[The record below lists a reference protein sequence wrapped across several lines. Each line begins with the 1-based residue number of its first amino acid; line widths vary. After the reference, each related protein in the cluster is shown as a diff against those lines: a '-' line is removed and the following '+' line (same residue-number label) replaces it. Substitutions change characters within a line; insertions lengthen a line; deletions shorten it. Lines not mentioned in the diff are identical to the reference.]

1 MNIWIFL
8 FFFAI
13 AAGLVVLFV
22 VGTSCGVSQRISHE
36 DACDPYAPK
45 EKKQEV
51 QPVLVPVI
59 NFNGNVGWGWM
70 AQLPIYGDEN
80 GSVKPIVVGTSC
92 GVSQRISHEDACDPY
107 APKEKKQEVQPVLVP
122 VINFNGNV
130 GWGWMAQ
137 LPIYGDENGSVKP
150 KC

>member
-1 MNIWIFL
+1 MNVWIFL

-13 AAGLVVLFV
+13 AVGLVVLFV
-22 VGTSCGVSQRISHE
+22 VGTSCGVSQRIAHE

-45 EKKQEV
+45 EKKPEV

-70 AQLPIYGDEN
+70 AQL
-80 GSVKPIVVGTSC
+80 S
-92 GVSQRISHEDACDPY
+92 
-107 APKEKKQEVQPVLVP
+107 
-122 VINFNGNV
+122 
-130 GWGWMAQ
+130 
-137 LPIYGDENGSVKP
+137 IYGDENGSVKP

>member
-45 EKKQEV
+45 EKKPEV
-51 QPVLVPVI
+51 QPALHLLKKNDLGVPCVTTM
-59 NFNGNVGWGWM
+59 FSDM
-70 AQLPIYGDEN
+70 ALAQGD
-80 GSVKPIVVGTSC
+80 
-92 GVSQRISHEDACDPY
+92 
-107 APKEKKQEVQPVLVP
+107 PVLA
-122 VINFNGNV
+122 FN
-130 GWGWMAQ
+130 
-137 LPIYGDENGSVKP
+137 L
-150 KC
+150 KCLGM

>member
-45 EKKQEV
+45 EKKPEV
-51 QPVLVPVI
+51 QPALHLLKKNDFVTTM
-59 NFNGNVGWGWM
+59 FSDM
-70 AQLPIYGDEN
+70 ALAQGD
-80 GSVKPIVVGTSC
+80 
-92 GVSQRISHEDACDPY
+92 
-107 APKEKKQEVQPVLVP
+107 PVLA
-122 VINFNGNV
+122 FN
-130 GWGWMAQ
+130 
-137 LPIYGDENGSVKP
+137 L
-150 KC
+150 KCLGM